1 MNGDIHTAADSASSP
16 SVSQGGEQKIAYEMP
31 TLVALGNVRE
41 IVAQVSGPYYDADAD
56 ALAQAF
62 P

>member
-1 MNGDIHTAADSASSP
+1 MNGDNHIAAGAAPSSGG
-16 SVSQGGEQKIAYEMP
+16 SQGREEKIPYEVP

-41 IVAQVSGPYYDADAD
+41 IVAQVSGPYFDADVD